1 MNTNFRQTNS
11 PLKTLKIRLFD
22 LFFFCDSSIIIIKFQ
37 QTLFKYLCDINN
49 INICYSE
56 LKDCE
61 EVVDVVDGVLFG
73 GYGVPGDGGEGHGAS
88 ILIV

>member
-1 MNTNFRQTNS
+1 
-11 PLKTLKIRLFD
+11 
-22 LFFFCDSSIIIIKFQ
+22 
-37 QTLFKYLCDINN
+37 LFKYLCDINN